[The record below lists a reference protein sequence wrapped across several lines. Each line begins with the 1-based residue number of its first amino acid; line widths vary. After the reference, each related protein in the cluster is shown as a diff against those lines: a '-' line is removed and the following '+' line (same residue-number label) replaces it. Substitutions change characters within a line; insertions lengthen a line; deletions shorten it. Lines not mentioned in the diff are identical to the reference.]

1 MTDEKFEKA
10 IAIKENL
17 KMATDVLNLLK
28 EGCDIIFKSGDTV
41 IEVNDDEV
49 KKDLTNIYSNKVDNL
64 QRDFGWL

>member
-1 MTDEKFEKA
+1 MTDEKFKKA

-17 KMATDVLNLLK
+17 KMATNVLNLLNG
-28 EGCDIIFKSGDTV
+28 GCDIIFKSGDTV

-64 QRDFGWL
+64 QREFGWL